1 MLNNGCAIKYINQR
15 GELKKTLSYRG
26 FYFVIL
32 HSLFYY
38 SIVQNDFFQ
47 VVIEKLPVCGVNLY
61 ILFLALRLQSRM
73 FRTPYPYKQNQ

>member
-1 MLNNGCAIKYINQR
+1 MLNNGCAIKDIIQR

-26 FYFVIL
+26 FYFVNL

-47 VVIEKLPVCGVNLY
+47 VVIEKLLKFILSIILIGSKLNLVNNFSLEY
-61 ILFLALRLQSRM
+61 CNNL
-73 FRTPYPYKQNQ
+73 